1 MQPLPHTPLESSVGC
16 LGTGGGGRRQDLLQK
31 IQFGVW
37 VDGRLLHEGARASG
51 GFDDSSTTDAGN
63 TLPRF
68 IMTMGSICELLP
80 SHMAADPIGMSR
92 EEAQKAISPRSF
104 EPPVCCR
111 HEDFGSSIQGGR
123 PRSQQAKSVRMILSP
138 RLCSAGSQN
147 FLA

>member
-80 SHMAADPIGMSR
+80 SHMAADPIGCREKRRRRRFHLEALNHLFAAGTKTSVARFKVEGPEASR
-92 EEAQKAISPRSF
+92 RNRFA
-104 EPPVCCR
+104 
-111 HEDFGSSIQGGR
+111 
-123 PRSQQAKSVRMILSP
+123 
-138 RLCSAGSQN
+138 
-147 FLA
+147 